1 MGSSLGAGGANL
13 VKHKSHAARKRRD
26 FWLRAG
32 IWAFIILFA
41 FSIVGG
47 ALIAVGTLK

>member
-1 MGSSLGAGGANL
+1 MGSGLGTRGTDV
-13 VKHKSHAARKRRD
+13 VKHKTQSARKRRD

-32 IWAFIILFA
+32 IWAFILVFA

-47 ALIAVGTLK
+47 LIAVGTFK

>member
-1 MGSSLGAGGANL
+1 
-13 VKHKSHAARKRRD
+13 VKRKTQSARKRRD

-32 IWAFIILFA
+32 IWAFIIIFA

-47 ALIAVGTLK
+47 ALIAFGTLR